1 LSTTIFPEAL
11 QPKPPKRLKFAPS
24 KFSGDPACRSEI
36 ATRHRPMGAGEFQ
49 GDLLAVTE
57 AVTRCIALGVVDARA
72 LFRVLKRELL
82 GPEPAGTEP

>member
-1 LSTTIFPEAL
+1 
-11 QPKPPKRLKFAPS
+11 
-24 KFSGDPACRSEI
+24 
-36 ATRHRPMGAGEFQ
+36 MGAGKFQ